1 MQVRNDILEPRALS
15 RELGLGHE
23 SLTDLS
29 GLSPGRVP
37 DNKILL
43 SQTFTQLRSLVTQF
57 LFSVHLGNRPGLWV
71 SLVKIVQIRTHCC
84 ERRNR
89 GETAQME
96 QTYFRKMNLFCSK
109 CSLLLKYFLYYVVVF
124 KN

>member
-43 SQTFTQLRSLVTQF
+43 SQTLTQLRSLVTQS
-57 LFSVHLGNRPGLWV
+57 LFSVHLNNKPGLWV
-71 SLVKIVQIRTHCC
+71 SGKLCPKWDSLLRA
-84 ERRNR
+84 RNR

-96 QTYFRKMNLFCSK
+96 QTDFRKLNLFCSK